1 MNLTENKMK
10 IEVWSDIMCPFCYI
24 GKRKLD
30 MALAIFKEA
39 QNIEVTWKSFQLMPD
54 MITVPGKNIN
64 QLLSEEKSIS
74 LEHAKS
80 MNDYV
85 SEMASQI
92 GLKYN
97 FNIAVPANTFN
108 AHRLS
113 HLAKQY
119 GLQNEIE
126 EKLFAAYFTEGKN
139 VDDINTLIEIGRE
152 TGLNAG
158 ESEIVLNGNKFEEEV
173 RYDIYEAK
181 QSGIRGVPFFL
192 FNNKQTISG
201 AQDNAVFMLTLTKAY
216 TEWMDA
222 LQP

>member
-1 MNLTENKMK
+1 MDLNKNKMK

-30 MALAIFKEA
+30 MALALFKDA
-39 QNIEVTWKSFQLMPD
+39 QNIEVIWKSFQLIPD
-54 MITVPGKNIN
+54 MITTPGKNIN
-64 QLLSEEKSIS
+64 QILSEEKGIS

-85 SEMASQI
+85 SEMAAQT
-92 GLKYN
+92 GLSYK
-97 FNIAVPANTFN
+97 FDIAIPANTFN

-113 HLAKQY
+113 HLAKQH

-126 EKLFAAYFTEGKN
+126 EKLFAAYFTEGRN
-139 VDDINTLIEIGRE
+139 IDDIKTLVEIGTE
-152 TGLNAG
+152 TGLNSVET
-158 ESEIVLNGNKFEEEV
+158 ESVLSGDRYEEEV

-181 QSGIRGVPFFL
+181 QSGIRSVPFFL

-216 TEWMDA
+216 NDF
-222 LQP
+222 LQTTP

>member
-1 MNLTENKMK
+1 MDLNNNKMK

-30 MALAIFKEA
+30 MALALFKDA
-39 QNIEVTWKSFQLMPD
+39 QNIEVIWKSFQLIPD
-54 MITVPGKNIN
+54 MITTPGKNIN
-64 QLLSEEKSIS
+64 QILSEEKGIS

-85 SEMASQI
+85 SEMAAQT
-92 GLKYN
+92 GLSYK
-97 FNIAVPANTFN
+97 FDIAIPANTFN

-113 HLAKQY
+113 HLAKQH

-126 EKLFAAYFTEGKN
+126 EKLFAAYFTEGRN
-139 VDDINTLIEIGRE
+139 IDDIKTLVEIGTE
-152 TGLNAG
+152 TGLNSVET
-158 ESEIVLNGNKFEEEV
+158 ESALSGDKYEEEV

-181 QSGIRGVPFFL
+181 QSGIRSVPFFL

-216 TEWMDA
+216 NDF
-222 LQP
+222 LQTTP

>member
-1 MNLTENKMK
+1 MK

-30 MALAIFKEA
+30 MAMAIFKDA
-39 QNIEVTWKSFQLMPD
+39 QNIEVIWKSFQLMPD
-54 MITVPGKNIN
+54 MVTVPGKNIN
-64 QLLSEEKSIS
+64 QLLSEEKGIS
-74 LEHAKS
+74 LDHAKE

-85 SEMASQI
+85 SDMASQV
-92 GLKYN
+92 GLDYKSD
-97 FNIAVPANTFN
+97 IAIPANTFN

-113 HLAKQY
+113 HLARQY

-126 EKLFAAYFTEGKN
+126 EKLFSAYFTEGKN
-139 VDDINTLIEIGRE
+139 VDDLRTLVGIGTE
-152 TGLNAG
+152 TGLSS
-158 ESEIVLNGNKFEEEV
+158 SETEAMLNGNKYEEEV

-201 AQDNAVFMLTLTKAY
+201 AQDNSVFMLTLAKAY
-216 TEWMDA
+216 GEWMDE
-222 LQP
+222 L

>member
-1 MNLTENKMK
+1 MDLNKNKMK

-30 MALAIFKEA
+30 MALALFKDA
-39 QNIEVTWKSFQLMPD
+39 QNIEVIWKSFQLIPD
-54 MITVPGKNIN
+54 MITTPGKNIN
-64 QLLSEEKSIS
+64 QILSEEKGIS

-85 SEMASQI
+85 SEMAAQT
-92 GLKYN
+92 GLSYK
-97 FNIAVPANTFN
+97 FDIAIPANTFN

-113 HLAKQY
+113 HLAKQH

-126 EKLFAAYFTEGKN
+126 EKLFAAYFTEGRN
-139 VDDINTLIEIGRE
+139 IDDIKTLVEIGTE
-152 TGLNAG
+152 TGLNSVET
-158 ESEIVLNGNKFEEEV
+158 ESALSGDKYEEEV

-181 QSGIRGVPFFL
+181 QSGIRSVPFFL

-216 TEWMDA
+216 NDF
-222 LQP
+222 LQTTP